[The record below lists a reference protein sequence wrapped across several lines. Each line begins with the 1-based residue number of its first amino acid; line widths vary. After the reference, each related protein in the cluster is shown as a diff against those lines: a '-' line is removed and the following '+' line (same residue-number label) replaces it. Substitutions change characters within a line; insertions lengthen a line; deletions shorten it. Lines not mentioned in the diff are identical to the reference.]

1 MYTPLVTI
9 AIPIYNA
16 KDYLA
21 SAIQSCINQTYLNWE
36 LLLMEDG
43 STDGSYDIAYEFASR
58 DKRIQV
64 LSDGKNRGLVYRL
77 NESIRRAKGKYYAR
91 MDADDIMV
99 VTRIEEEV
107 LFLEKHFEVD
117 VVGASIMTIDNHNK
131 IIGSEFTQGNVC
143 SFIHPTIMGRIEW
156 FKQNLYEEW
165 ALRADD
171 FELWT
176 RTSSMSTFYAIG
188 KPLLFYREFG
198 VPSFRKNFLS
208 QRTMLKIFSRYHQYN
223 KSFIWFVKNSLF
235 MFVKIIIYA
244 FFAFVGQIDYIIG
257 KRRRK
262 KLPAHLCLSETN
274 ILEAIRCN
282 D

>member
-1 MYTPLVTI
+1 
-9 AIPIYNA
+9 
-16 KDYLA
+16 
-21 SAIQSCINQTYLNWE
+21 
-36 LLLMEDG
+36 
-43 STDGSYDIAYEFASR
+43 
-58 DKRIQV
+58 
-64 LSDGKNRGLVYRL
+64 
-77 NESIRRAKGKYYAR
+77 
-91 MDADDIMV
+91 
-99 VTRIEEEV
+99 
-107 LFLEKHFEVD
+107 
-117 VVGASIMTIDNHNK
+117 MTIDNHNK

-165 ALRADD
+165 ALRGED